1 MSSDC
6 FQYLLSKY
14 SVAARQTIPSLR
26 EKRVSPHV
34 LRHSTAIQL
43 LLSGVDRSLI
53 ALWLGH
59 QSVETTQIYL
69 DANLAMKES
78 ILKMVTPVKTARRRF
93 RADDALLS
101 FLNGL

>member
-1 MSSDC
+1 MFVVSTDTWPSHARTVLISTPARRRC
-6 FQYLLSKY
+6 
-14 SVAARQTIPSLR
+14 VAVVCRLCLR
-26 EKRVSPHV
+26 
-34 LRHSTAIQL
+34 RHSRHGTAIQL

-78 ILKMVTPVKTARRRF
+78 ILKMVTPVKTDRKRF
-93 RADDALLS
+93 R
-101 FLNGL
+101 